1 MVTWPDACLE
11 QGSSRNI
18 DSLVEFAVGEL
29 LSAGN
34 NSDLVRRNGSA
45 RRVRSP
51 SIRIVR
57 TSSSWARNAVSIA
70 VRIVGTIGS
79 A

>member
-45 RRVRSP
+45 MC
-51 SIRIVR
+51 
-57 TSSSWARNAVSIA
+57 
-70 VRIVGTIGS
+70 
-79 A
+79 